1 MRDVHLR
8 CLVRIGLRG
17 REGTA
22 RQLSLKKEECTAC
35 LQHSLGDTHTHT
47 HTVPIESQPL
57 LKPQRTVLVRGGRA
71 SIWRWSL
78 KALLNALLRTL
89 HLTPLRLAEGSLCGI
104 LSSVIQRRSEELL
117 CKLQSTMIR

>member
-22 RQLSLKKEECTAC
+22 RQLLLKKEECTAC
-35 LQHSLGDTHTHT
+35 LQHSLGDT
-47 HTVPIESQPL
+47 
-57 LKPQRTVLVRGGRA
+57 LKPQRKVLVRGGRA

-78 KALLNALLRTL
+78 KALLNALLRIL